1 MLSTVISTIT
11 HCLTSNSKKPFR
23 QVLIVL
29 HFSDEETKALS
40 GSHDLL
46 HYSHVLQ
53 HEGEINGLSIQCPKS
68 MVFIFCFLY
77 FLHTPVLDVLW
88 LTHQTVTVLSRC
100 R

>member
-11 HCLTSNSKKPFR
+11 HCLTLNSKKPLR

-53 HEGEINGLSIQCPKS
+53 HEGERDISGLSIQCPKS

-88 LTHQTVTVLSRC
+88 LTH
-100 R
+100 